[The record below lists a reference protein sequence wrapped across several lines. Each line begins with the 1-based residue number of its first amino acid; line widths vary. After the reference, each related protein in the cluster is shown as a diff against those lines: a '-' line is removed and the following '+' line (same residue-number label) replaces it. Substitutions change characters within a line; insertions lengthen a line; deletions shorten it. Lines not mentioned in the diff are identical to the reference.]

1 MTLEEFLF
9 SLDIEQLKIDLRIG
23 DAGDSTEYDEDQI
36 LIMMSNQKKVGSV
49 MNIALPSGTNPSV
62 SSPIKRQKNAEYS
75 FNKQEME
82 ENLNAEE
89 DEEQPNGKRSW
100 IQRKAKTNHAFFSN
114 NYSYDNVSYKDNT
127 KRRKTG
133 INEEVIIRTEGDT
146 KICINNYALQQY
158 NEEHKEEQEIEELKQ
173 FEKEMQAHSE
183 IDGIWDNPREI
194 IKDIDHRDYGYYE
207 NSVLSHHESI
217 DDIINEKHKIDD
229 FKGFNILQ
237 NYSQLDSNINLNSHM
252 NDYIKGESLN
262 FNESKTIKADE
273 KLKIDTVDECNLF
286 KIPNHSMSLI
296 DNFDW

>member
-49 MNIALPSGTNPSV
+49 MNIALPSCPNPSV

-133 INEEVIIRTEGDT
+133 INEEAIIRTEGDT

-194 IKDIDHRDYGYYE
+194 IKDIAHRDYGYYD